1 MSYAAVRKSMIRSAI
16 AMADR
21 RAQIGPGDVL
31 MGRRDQVFGSWRF
44 ITPRRPTSSDC
55 RDDRDVPQGRG
66 SGTSRLA
73 PFTARP
79 RAGRLVQDA
88 ARRKEHRDECEDP
101 GPLLRLAD
109 RGANGFPAE
118 RQMALD
124 RALRYRAVM
133 EWIRELMELAVG
145 MRFQSSAHENPPT
158 LRVIHRREARRSRN
172 MLRDAPRRAGFHAP
186 EV

>member
-1 MSYAAVRKSMIRSAI
+1 MIASSLNGAGLAPAALHHLRR
-16 AMADR
+16 R
-21 RAQIGPGDVL
+21 RAPVD
-31 MGRRDQVFGSWRF
+31 S
-44 ITPRRPTSSDC
+44 PRMPCAEESTG
-55 RDDRDVPQGRG
+55 VN
-66 SGTSRLA
+66 
-73 PFTARP
+73 ARI
-79 RAGRLVQDA
+79 RA
-88 ARRKEHRDECEDP
+88 
-101 GPLLRLAD
+101 LLRLAD